1 MFNIEEKI
9 KTLIIFTTGKLIKNF
24 IIYIDHYKKKF

>member
-9 KTLIIFTTGKLIKNF
+9 KTLIIFTTEKLIKNF
-24 IIYIDHYKKKF
+24 IIYMSHYKKNF